1 MSFINEGLNFVCR
14 NLPDACS
21 VEFTN
26 HSWKTKNR
34 QNHSFIIEAK
44 LKV

>member
-26 HSWKTKNR
+26 HSWKTNR